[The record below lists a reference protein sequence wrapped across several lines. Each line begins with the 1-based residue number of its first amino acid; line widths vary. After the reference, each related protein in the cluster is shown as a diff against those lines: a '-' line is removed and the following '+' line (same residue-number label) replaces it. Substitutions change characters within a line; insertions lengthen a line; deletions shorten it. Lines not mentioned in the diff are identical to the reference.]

1 MFSLFGFTGQYIYNI
16 FFDKSAASSSDNTSS
31 QQQQPQGNFFQRLA
45 DKKWTP
51 FSVLSDVEYEDM
63 LKEKILRLDADI
75 ALVDDRIVALRALER
90 EEAAAAAAV
99 DATNAVRD
107 AAASATVHPAVQT
120 DKKEISEPVPTIVSP
135 PTKSIEHASQK
146 SRWW

>member
-16 FFDKSAASSSDNTSS
+16 FFDKSAASFSGNTSS

-75 ALVDDRIVALRALER
+75 ALIDDRIVALRALER
-90 EEAAAAAAV
+90 EEAAAAV

-120 DKKEISEPVPTIVSP
+120 DKKGISEPVPTIVSP